1 MISKSTVLFFF
12 NRTVEKYKLYV
23 MVMNENEKKLIE
35 ENKKLKRSRL
45 TLLIFIIVFSLI
57 YLYNTFA

>member
-1 MISKSTVLFFF
+1 
-12 NRTVEKYKLYV
+12 

>member
-1 MISKSTVLFFF
+1 MI
-12 NRTVEKYKLYV
+12 
-23 MVMNENEKKLIE
+23 MNENEKKLIE

-45 TLLIFIIVFSLI
+45 ALLIFIIVFSLI

>member
-1 MISKSTVLFFF
+1 
-12 NRTVEKYKLYV
+12 

-45 TLLIFIIVFSLI
+45 TLLIFIIVSSLI
-57 YLYNTFA
+57 YLYNAFA

>member
-1 MISKSTVLFFF
+1 
-12 NRTVEKYKLYV
+12 

-35 ENKKLKRSRL
+35 ENKKLKRIRL